1 MNGLLLGGCKMRKF
15 KCITLFFGFLF
26 LISSLQPCLGHWI
39 PEDGWKMHYPQN
51 PDPRGWDVCLRRMAV
66 ADDFECIESGAITDM
81 HFWISWKNDLV
92 DEVLGWTISI
102 YSDANSQPG
111 QELWRFKRG
120 KIELRQEQSSLQ
132 GWLCP
137 CMNNETDKV
146 IPDNHTWYALVNI
159 TEIEEPFTQK
169 ETEVYWL
176 VIRANATLY
185 ESPRPQP
192 EVGWKTSVDEWG
204 SPALWRSWPL
214 SSSDAWQP
222 VTSPDGTSNKPHHMA
237 FVINGQNAQIPMDFG
252 DVEETRCND
261 INSVSRCNSYP
272 TTLARNGARH
282 IINPDIFL
290 GSPYTDVVHIDAEPD
305 GQPTHLADGDDNND
319 VDDEDGVLFDNLPL
333 VPGTTATVTV
343 LASADGFLDAWIDFN
358 ADGDWDDFG
367 ERISFSEPLTVGEN
381 TLTFEVPLSN
391 TDYEQRQTYARFRFT
406 TYGRLNYYGLA
417 RDGEV
422 EDYMVTIANDPQ
434 PRLDYGDAPD
444 GDFVPSGYP
453 TLRINDGARHK
464 INPRVRLGRYID
476 GEPDGQPTMA
486 ADGDD
491 INLIDDEDGVF
502 FGTPVIPGT
511 IVEIRIIASVD
522 GFLNAWIDFDDNG
535 DWDGA
540 AEQIFIDEPLV
551 AGVNYLKF
559 VVPAASIVAVDTK
572 TYSRFRFT
580 TDAVNI
586 GYSGLAED
594 GEVEDYIV
602 KIEGPQPEFDFGDAS
617 ELRCDDSNVARCNTY
632 PTTLAR
638 NGARHIVDTD
648 IYLGRAIDTEW
659 DGQPT
664 LAADGDDLDS
674 SVDDEDGVIFITPIV
689 PGLIAKVEVIAS
701 VDGFLDAWIDFNADG
716 DWDDFGEQIF
726 ASEPLAAGINYLKY
740 HVPCYPYAIAVDV
753 RTYARF
759 RFSTHG
765 RLWYGGPAR
774 NGEVEDYLV
783 KIEEQP
789 QRTTDLGDAPD
800 STNNFNVDMT
810 AYTSVGPLPV
820 IVKANY
826 PTVYLT
832 GSPPH
837 GPIHW
842 YPDAVA
848 HLGGRVSL
856 ETEADFGYDEDP
868 TNNIIPPRDLPDMD
882 LADDGIKIPLNL
894 PHCRRTRFD
903 YIVTVI
909 HPIDE
914 LYVNVWLDWNRDGDW
929 DDVMDCGI
937 ANEIS
942 NKPRGLAREWAVRN
956 QVLTH
961 LQAGIHNITTPAF
974 IPYHPFRHS
983 DDVYRVDPIWM
994 RITISERPWG
1004 PVAISAECVGYGGSG
1019 PRRGYKIG
1027 ETEDYFFVPRTRCIK
1042 EADLDCDQAVDFT
1055 DFATFASQWLTD
1067 SP

>member
-1 MNGLLLGGCKMRKF
+1 MRSF
-15 KCITLFFGFLF
+15 KWTTLFFGFLF
-26 LISSLQPCLGHWI
+26 LISSLQPCMGHWV

-51 PDPRGWDVCLRRMAV
+51 PDPRGWDVCFRRMVV
-66 ADDFECIESGAITDM
+66 ADDFECIESGAVTDI

-92 DEVLGWTISI
+92 DEVLGWTVSI

-120 KIELRQEQSSLQ
+120 KIELRQEQPSLQ

-137 CMNNETDKV
+137 CLNNESDKV
-146 IPDNHTWYALVNI
+146 IPENHTWYALVNI
-159 TEIEEPFTQK
+159 TEIEDPFTQK
-169 ETEVYWL
+169 EAEVYWL

-192 EVGWKTSVDEWG
+192 EVGWKTSVDQWG
-204 SPALWRSWPL
+204 SPALWRQWPL
-214 SSSDAWQP
+214 SSSDAWLP
-222 VTSPDGTSNKPHHMA
+222 VTSPDVTSIKLHHMA
-237 FVINGQNAQIPMDFG
+237 FVINGEDTQVLMDFG

-282 IINPDIFL
+282 IINPGIFL
-290 GSPYTDVVHIDAEPD
+290 GSPYTDVIHIDAEPD
-305 GQPTHLADGDDNND
+305 GQPTHYADGDDNNG
-319 VDDEDGVLFDNLPL
+319 VDDEDGVLFNNLPL
-333 VPGTTATVTV
+333 VPGTTATVNV

-367 ERISFSEPLTVGEN
+367 ERIFFSEPLTMGGN
-381 TLTFEVPLSN
+381 TLTFEVPLSIA
-391 TDYEQRQTYARFRFT
+391 DYEQRHTYARFRFS

-422 EDYMVTIANDPQ
+422 EDYRITIASAPH
-434 PRLDYGDAPD
+434 PKLDYGDAPD

-476 GEPDGQPTMA
+476 GEADGQPTPA

-491 INLIDDEDGVF
+491 LDCYIDDEDGVF
-502 FGTPVIPGT
+502 FRTPIIPGT
-511 IVEIRIIASVD
+511 TVEIKVIASVD
-522 GFLNAWIDFDDNG
+522 GFLNAWVDFDDNG

-580 TDAVNI
+580 TEAVNI

-602 KIEGPQPEFDFGDAS
+602 KIEGPQPEFDFGDAP

-638 NGARHIVDTD
+638 NGARHIVDPD
-648 IYLGRAIDTEW
+648 IYLGRAIDAEW

-740 HVPCYPYAIAVDV
+740 HVPCYPYAIAAEVK
-753 RTYARF
+753 TYARF

-765 RLWYGGPAR
+765 RLHYGGPAR

-789 QRTTDLGDAPD
+789 QRTADLGDAPD
-800 STNNFNVDMT
+800 STNNFNVHMT

-832 GSPPH
+832 GSLPH

-842 YPDAVA
+842 YPDMVA

-868 TNNIIPPRDLPDMD
+868 TNNIIPPRNLPDMD

-894 PHCRRTRFD
+894 PHCRRTKFD

-914 LYVNVWLDWNRDGDW
+914 LYVNVWFDWNRDGDW

-937 ANEIS
+937 ANDIS
-942 NKPRGLAREWAVRN
+942 NKPRGLAREWAVHN

-961 LQAGIHNITTPAF
+961 LPAGIHKITTPAF
-974 IPYHPFRHS
+974 MPHHPFRYS

-1004 PVAISAECVGYGGSG
+1004 PIAISNTYRIGHGGSGSIGGSG
-1019 PRRGYKIG
+1019 PRGGYKIG
-1027 ETEDYFFVPRTRCIK
+1027 ETEDYFFVPTTRCVQ
-1042 EADLDCDQAVDFT
+1042 EADLNCSRAVDFT

-1067 SP
+1067 NP